1 MATTVDQLIVEIKAE
16 TAGLR
21 KGLDDVNK
29 KLGFA
34 NKTAKSS
41 ILNFGNLTKV
51 LAGVG
56 LIQFGRSVVSTTR
69 TFEDLNATLR
79 AITGSA
85 EAADKAFAIIRQFTA
100 TTTFQLE
107 NVTEG
112 FITLLNAGINPSVE
126 NLTAF
131 GNVAAAFN
139 RDITQVTRAI
149 FNATTG
155 EMEMLKQFGI
165 KAKQNQDTIDVTFD
179 GVTQTIEKSADSI
192 VNFVADIGKIKFPT
206 ALEERAMT
214 LSGAIS
220 NMQDSMSEFFF
231 AVGEGGFKDVLRDL
245 ALSTKAMLDEMRP
258 LARTVGRGT
267 AVAFEKLKDAFVLV
281 SENLNKIIAGVVVF
295 TALNLTRT
303 AITAG
308 VAVVKLARAMGALR
322 IAMLALNKVSKG
334 NIIVLIGIIAA
345 EQAGLLDEAAE
356 RVGNVLEKL
365 GDKLTDF
372 FGLDEAGGAGEDIN
386 KLEKEF
392 QELLKAVDDGTASV
406 QQLDA
411 VLKLAEG
418 SAAQLGLVYKALDS
432 AIANGQISQEQAT
445 AKLREFLETTGPMGK
460 AMAQIG
466 SEVEGLASSFSDDL
480 TNSLMEGESAL
491 ESFRNFAQNVV
502 QAVIS
507 AFMEMLVIQPIVDA
521 ILGAFNISAPK
532 GKVTGGGGKAPSA
545 GGGSLS
551 VNQPVLVG
559 ERGPELFIP
568 NANGT
573 LLNNMNTKNA
583 MVGGSPIIV
592 NQSINFATGVVPTV
606 RAEVT
611 RMLPQIADVTK
622 GAVLESAMRG
632 GSFARGLRRG

>member
-16 TAGLR
+16 TKGLR
-21 KGLDDVNK
+21 KGLDDVNR
-29 KLGFA
+29 KLGVA

-41 ILNFGNLTKV
+41 IFNFGNLTKV

-245 ALSTKAMLDEMRP
+245 ALSTKDMLDEMRP
-258 LARTVGRGT
+258 LARAVGRGT
-267 AVAFEKLKDAFVLV
+267 VVAFEKLKDAFALV
-281 SENLNKIIAGVVVF
+281 TDNLNKVIAGVVVF
-295 TALNLTRT
+295 TALGLART

-308 VAVVKLARAMGALR
+308 VAVVNLARAMGALR
-322 IAMLALNKVSKG
+322 LAMLTLNKVSKS

-356 RVGNVLEKL
+356 RVGQTLEKL
-365 GDKLTDF
+365 GEKLTDF
-372 FGLDEAGGAGEDIN
+372 FGLEDTGGAADDIN
-386 KLEKEF
+386 KLEREF
-392 QELLKAVDDGTASV
+392 QELLKSVNDGTASV
-406 QQLDA
+406 EQLDA

-432 AIANGQISQEQAT
+432 AIANGQVTQEQAT

-480 TNSLMEGESAL
+480 TTALMEGESGL

-507 AFMEMLVIQPIVDA
+507 AFMELLVIQPIVDA
-521 ILGAFNISAPK
+521 ILGRFNISAPK
-532 GKVTGGGGKAPSA
+532 GRGGTTKPTLSA
-545 GGGSLS
+545 GGGSMS
-551 VNQPVLVG
+551 VNQPYIVG

-583 MVGGSPIIV
+583 MGGGSPVVV
-592 NQSINFATGVVPTV
+592 NQSISFATGVVPTV

-611 RMLPQIADVTK
+611 RMLPQIADVTR
-622 GAVLESAMRG
+622 GAVLESALRG
-632 GSFARGLRRG
+632 GSFRRGLRGG